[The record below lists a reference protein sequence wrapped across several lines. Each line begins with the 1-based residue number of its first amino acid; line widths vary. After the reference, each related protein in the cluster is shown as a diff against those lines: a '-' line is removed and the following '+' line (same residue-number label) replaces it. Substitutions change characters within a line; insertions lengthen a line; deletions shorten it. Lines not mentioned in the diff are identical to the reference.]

1 MKQLLFIFCF
11 VFLGSSVSIAQIT
24 LPNNTNRS
32 PLQEDFSY
40 LRPQEYV
47 IGGVKVTGTEYLDK
61 EVLIT
66 ISKLNVGNRIEVPGE
81 AISTAIKNLWAQ
93 GLFDDVAVNIES
105 VEGENIFFDIVVV
118 ERPRL
123 TRIDIIGLS
132 NSQTK
137 DIKARVNESSGK
149 IVNENLLRTTKNTI
163 ERYLAEKGYFYPE
176 ITMTQVQDS
185 IEANNQILVVEVDRN
200 SKVKVNSIN
209 FEGNSVFS
217 DKKLAKFMKKVKAR
231 TWWRFWVPGKF
242 SNETYEEGKQNL
254 IAKIHDEGYRDARI
268 ISDTVRKVSDKHV
281 EIDIEIY
288 EGPRYYFGDIKW
300 SGNAKYSDTILNT
313 VLGLKKGD
321 VFSEEK
327 LITKLYG
334 PSRSGNEISTL
345 YMNDGYLTFNV
356 DPVQTRI
363 YGDTIDMELRIY
375 EGPQYTVSKVT
386 VKGNDVTNDRV
397 ILREIVNKPGQKFSK
412 SLVMQTV
419 QQIAQLGNFDET
431 KTNPVPIPNELEG
444 TVDMQYNVVEKPSDQ
459 IELSGGFG
467 GNRIIGTLGL
477 TFNNFSTRRLFE
489 KGAWKPLPRGDGQKL
504 SLRGQ
509 TNGKQYQSYSFS
521 FSEPW
526 LGGKKPIYF
535 GLSAFTSSS
544 SYGYNPWTGE
554 QSVPDEDMQRIRMN
568 GFTVSLGKRLKW
580 PDNFFRLNYSANIQQ
595 YKLQN
600 WRGYLF
606 ETGTSYNFNLTQE
619 ISRNSL
625 DALIYPTS
633 GTNLRFTVQA
643 TPPYSIF
650 NNTNYLTASDTE
662 KYRWT
667 EYHKW
672 KFDSQWY
679 QRLSGKLVL
688 KAQAQFGFLGT
699 YSSVTGQ
706 PAFERFKLGGDGMQ
720 GFDFIQ
726 GSEIIAMRGYANGYI
741 IPEGSDPRIAQNSG
755 SPIYTK
761 YQLELRH
768 PLMLNDQAT
777 VFGMVFAEAGN
788 TWNSFKDFNPF
799 QVRRTLGVGAR
810 VYLPIFGMLG
820 IDYGYGFDPIPGV
833 AESQWRQN
841 FTFSIQQN
849 IGGFN

>member
-1 MKQLLFIFCF
+1 MKQLLFIFCL
-11 VFLGSSVSIAQIT
+11 VLLGSSVSLGQIK
-24 LPNNTNRS
+24 LGNQSNNT
-32 PLQEDFSY
+32 PFQDEEFSY

-47 IGGVKVTGTEYLDK
+47 IGGVYVTGTEYLDK

-81 AISTAIKNLWAQ
+81 SISNAIKNLWAQ
-93 GLFDDVAVNIES
+93 GLFDDVSIKVDSVKDNTIFLNIA
-105 VEGENIFFDIVVV
+105 VV

-123 TRIDIIGLS
+123 TRIDINGLS
-132 NSQTK
+132 KSQTK
-137 DIKARVNESSGK
+137 DIKERVNESSGK
-149 IVNENLLRTTKNTI
+149 ILNESLLNTTENTVT
-163 ERYLAEKGYFYPE
+163 RYLAEKGYLYPE
-176 ITMTQVQDS
+176 IRMTQIQDS
-185 IEANNQILVVEVDRN
+185 SEVNNQILVVNVDRN
-200 SKVKVNSIN
+200 KKVKVNQIN
-209 FEGNSVFS
+209 FEGNEVFS
-217 DKKLAKFMKKVKAR
+217 DKKLAKFMKKIKAR
-231 TWWRFWVPGKF
+231 TWWRFWGPGKF
-242 SNETYEEGKQNL
+242 NNEKYDEAKLNL
-254 IAKIHDEGYRDARI
+254 VSKIHNEGYRDAQI
-268 ISDTVRKVSDKHV
+268 LSDTVRKVSDKHV
-281 EIDIEIY
+281 EVDIEIY
-288 EGPRYYFGDIKW
+288 EGPKYYFGNIDW
-300 SGNAKYSDTILNT
+300 SGNAKYSDSVLNI
-313 VLGLKKGD
+313 VLGIQKGD

-327 LITKLYG
+327 LSLKLHG
-334 PSRSGNEISTL
+334 PSRSGADVSSL
-345 YMNDGYLTFNV
+345 YLNDGYLTFNV

-363 YGDTIDMELRIY
+363 YGDTIDVELRLY

-397 ILREIVNKPGQKFSK
+397 ILREIANKPGQKFSK
-412 SLVMQTV
+412 DLVMRTV
-419 QQIAQLGNFDET
+419 QEISQLGNFDET
-431 KTNPVPIPNELEG
+431 KTNPIPIPNQLEG
-444 TVDMQYNVVEKPSDQ
+444 TVDMEYNVVEKPSDQ

-467 GNRIIGTLGL
+467 GNRIIGTIGL
-477 TFNNFSTRRLFE
+477 TFNNFSTRKLFE

-544 SYGYNPWTGE
+544 SYGWNPWTGE
-554 QSVPDEDMQRIRMN
+554 QTVPDEEMQRIKMN
-568 GFTVSLGKRLKW
+568 GLTLSLGKRLKW
-580 PDNFFRLNYSANIQQ
+580 PDNYFRINYSANIQQ
-595 YKLQN
+595 YQLQN
-600 WRGYLF
+600 WTGYLF
-606 ETGTSYNFNLTQE
+606 ETGDSYNFNITQE

-633 GTNLRFTVQA
+633 GSNLRFTIQA
-643 TPPYSIF
+643 TPPYSIL
-650 NNTNYLTASDTE
+650 NNTNYLTASNE
-662 KYRWT
+662 ERYKWT

-679 QRLSGKLVL
+679 QRISGKLVL

-741 IPEGSDPRIAQNSG
+741 IPEGADIRTAQNSG
-755 SPIYTK
+755 SPIYAK

-768 PLMLNDQAT
+768 PIMLNDQAT

-788 TWNSFKDFNPF
+788 TWNEFSDFNPF
-799 QVRRTLGVGAR
+799 KVKRVLGVGAR

-833 AESQWRQN
+833 PESTWRQN

-849 IGGFN
+849 IGGF

>member
-105 VEGENIFFDIVVV
+105 VDGDNIFFDIVVV

-123 TRIDIIGLS
+123 TRIDINGLS

-137 DIKARVNESSGK
+137 VIKARVNESSGK
-149 IVNENLLRTTKNTI
+149 IVNENLLRTTKGTI

-231 TWWRFWVPGKF
+231 TWWRFWGPGKF
-242 SNETYEEGKQNL
+242 SNEKYDEGKQNL

-580 PDNFFRLNYSANIQQ
+580 PDNYFRLNYSANIQQ

-606 ETGTSYNFNLTQE
+606 ETGTSYNFNITQE

-741 IPEGSDPRIAQNSG
+741 IPEGSDPRVAQNSG

-761 YQLELRH
+761 YQLELRY
-768 PLMLNDQAT
+768 PIMVTDQANAL
-777 VFGMVFAEAGN
+777 GMVFSEEGN
-788 TWNSFKDFNPF
+788 TWNNFNDFNPF
-799 QVRRTLGVGAR
+799 QVRRTLGVCAR

-841 FTFSIQQN
+841 VTFSIQQN
-849 IGGFN
+849 IGGF

>member
-11 VFLGSSVSIAQIT
+11 VFLGSSVSFAQIT
-24 LPNNTNRS
+24 LPNSTNRS

-105 VEGENIFFDIVVV
+105 VQGENIFFDIVVV

-123 TRIDIIGLS
+123 TRIDIMGLS

-137 DIKARVNESSGK
+137 DIKERVNESSGK
-149 IVNENLLRTTKNTI
+149 IVNENLLRTTRNTI
-163 ERYLAEKGYFYPE
+163 ERYLGEKGYFYPE
-176 ITMTQVQDS
+176 IKMTQIPDS
-185 IEANNQILVVEVDRN
+185 TEANNQILVVEVDRKN
-200 SKVKVNSIN
+200 KVKVNNIN
-209 FEGNSVFS
+209 FEGNTVFS

-231 TWWRFWVPGKF
+231 TWWRFWGPGKF
-242 SNETYEEGKQNL
+242 TNEKYEEGKQNL
-254 IAKIHDEGYRDARI
+254 IAKVHDEGYRDARI
-268 ISDTVRKVSDKHV
+268 VSDTVRKVSDKHV

-580 PDNFFRLNYSANIQQ
+580 PDNFFRINYAANIQQ

-606 ETGTSYNFNLTQE
+606 ETGTSYNFNITQE

-679 QRLSGKLVL
+679 QRISGKLVL

>member
-1 MKQLLFIFCF
+1 MKQLLFFFCF
-11 VFLGSSVSIAQIT
+11 VFLGSGVSIAQIT

-93 GLFDDVAVNIES
+93 GLFDDVAINIES
-105 VEGENIFFDIVVV
+105 VQGENIFFDIVVV

-123 TRIDIIGLS
+123 TRVDIIGLS

-137 DIKARVNESSGK
+137 DIKERVNESSGK

-163 ERYLAEKGYFYPE
+163 ERYLGEKGYFYPE

-185 IEANNQILVVEVDRN
+185 VEANNQILMVEVDRN
-200 SKVKVNSIN
+200 SKVKVNNIN

-231 TWWRFWVPGKF
+231 TWWRFWGPGKF
-242 SNETYEEGKQNL
+242 TNEKYDEGKQNL
-254 IAKIHDEGYRDARI
+254 IAKIHDDGYRDARI

-568 GFTVSLGKRLKW
+568 GFTVSLGKRLNW
-580 PDNFFRLNYSANIQQ
+580 PDNYFRVNYSANIQQ

-600 WRGYLF
+600 WTGYLF

>member
-11 VFLGSSVSIAQIT
+11 VFLGSGVSLAQIT
-24 LPNNTNRS
+24 LPNTTNRS

-105 VEGENIFFDIVVV
+105 VDGDNIFFDIVVV

-123 TRIDIIGLS
+123 TRIDINGLS

-149 IVNENLLRTTKNTI
+149 IVNENLLRTTKGTI

-209 FEGNSVFS
+209 FEGNNVFS
-217 DKKLAKFMKKVKAR
+217 DKRLAKFMKKVKAR
-231 TWWRFWVPGKF
+231 TWWRFWGPGKF
-242 SNETYEEGKQNL
+242 TNEKYDEGKQNL
-254 IAKIHDEGYRDARI
+254 IAKVHDEGYRDARI

-580 PDNFFRLNYSANIQQ
+580 PDNYFRLNYSANIQQ

-606 ETGTSYNFNLTQE
+606 ETGTSYNFNITQE